1 MGDSRMLGLL
11 VRASAAAFFLALT
24 LSSGVSARDLK
35 LSHQWPESDARH
47 KASRVLMAELRKR
60 GTDLSI
66 SIHPNSSLKFKPVE
80 QYDALLEGKIELAV
94 YPIAYQSAKIPEL
107 SIGLLPGVPS
117 SAETASLLKGTQFE
131 SKLQRICEEKGFR
144 ILTWWW
150 VGGAVASRAQEVA
163 GPDSVK
169 GLRARGGDRAFD
181 DMLAAAGAS
190 TLSMPSSEI
199 RAAMEADKLDVAL
212 TSFESFMSFRVT
224 EQAKFATLGGN
235 GIWVTFTPVII
246 AKAVWDSLSNDE
258 RQALEE
264 AAAASNIYFE
274 ATQREAEQAA
284 GEAFTKAG
292 AKVRELTF
300 EEYAAWLLIARDSSW
315 KKYQAIS
322 PRAAELF
329 TAMLQSF
336 IDSGRR

>member
-1 MGDSRMLGLL
+1 MFLRKL
-11 VRASAAAFFLALT
+11 AACAAVLCWATSLAV
-24 LSSGVSARDLK
+24 GEGNARELR

-47 KASRVLMAELRKR
+47 RAARVLMAELRKR
-60 GTDLSI
+60 GTDI
-66 SIHPNSSLKFKPVE
+66 SITLHPNSSLKFKPVE

-117 SAETASLLKGTQFE
+117 NAETASLLKGSQFE
-131 SKLQRICEEKGFR
+131 QKLQLLCEENGFR

-150 VGGAVASRAQEVA
+150 VGGAVASRAQEVT

-181 DMLAAAGAS
+181 EMLTAAGAS
-190 TLSMPSSEI
+190 AVSMPSSEI
-199 RAAMEADKLDVAL
+199 RAAMEGDKLDVAL

-224 EQAKFATLGGN
+224 ELAKFATLGGN

-246 AKAVWDSLSNDE
+246 SKAVWDSLGSVE
-258 RQALEE
+258 RQALAE

-274 ATQREAEQAA
+274 ATQRDAEQAA

-292 AKVRELTF
+292 AQVRELTF
-300 EEYAAWLLIARDSSW
+300 DEYAAWLRIARDSSW
-315 KKYQAIS
+315 KRYQSIS
-322 PRAAELF
+322 PRAQELF
-329 TAMLQSF
+329 VALLQSF
-336 IDSGRR
+336 IDSGKR

>member
-1 MGDSRMLGLL
+1 MFSRSLAACAAVLCWAML
-11 VRASAAAFFLALT
+11 SAA
-24 LSSGVSARDLK
+24 SGADARELR

-47 KASRVLMAELRKR
+47 RAARVLMAELRKR
-60 GTDLSI
+60 GTDI
-66 SIHPNSSLKFKPVE
+66 SITLHPNSSLKFKPVE
-80 QYDALLEGKIELAV
+80 QFNALIEGKIELAV

-117 SAETASLLKGTQFE
+117 SAETAGLLKGSQFE
-131 SKLQRICEEKGFR
+131 EKLQQICEENGFR
-144 ILTWWW
+144 VLTWWW
-150 VGGAVASRAQEVA
+150 VGGAVASRSQVIG
-163 GPDSVK
+163 GPETVK

-181 DMLAAAGAS
+181 DMLAAAGA
-190 TLSMPSSEI
+190 TVQTMPSSEI

-212 TSFESFMSFRVT
+212 TSFESFMSFKVT
-224 EQAKFATLGGN
+224 EHAKFATLGGN

-246 AKAVWDSLSNDE
+246 SKAVWESLSSAE
-258 RQALEE
+258 RQALEA
-264 AAAASNIYFE
+264 AAAASDIFFE

-300 EEYAAWLLIARDSSW
+300 EEYASWLRIAKDSSW
-315 KKYQAIS
+315 KKYQAVS
-322 PRAAELF
+322 PRAQELF
-329 TAMLQSF
+329 VAMLQSF

>member
-1 MGDSRMLGLL
+1 MFGLFLRAL
-11 VRASAAAFFLALT
+11 VAALAL
-24 LSSGVSARDLK
+24 LAGVSQMSARELR

-60 GTDLSI
+60 GTNLSI
-66 SIHPNSSLKFKPVE
+66 SIHPNSSLKIKPVE

-94 YPIAYQSAKIPEL
+94 YPIAYQSTKTPEF

-117 SAETASLLKGTQFE
+117 NAETASLLKGTPFE
-131 SKLQRICEEKGFR
+131 DKLQRICEEKGFR

-150 VGGAVASRAQEVA
+150 VGGAVASRSQEFG
-163 GPDSVK
+163 GPTTIK

-181 DMLAAAGAS
+181 EMLAAAGAS
-190 TLSMPSSEI
+190 TSTMPSSEI

-235 GIWVTFTPVII
+235 GIWVTFSPVII
-246 AKAVWDSLSNDE
+246 SKAVWDSLGDDE

-264 AAAASNIYFE
+264 SARASNIYFE
-274 ATQREAEQAA
+274 ATQREALEAA
-284 GEAFTKAG
+284 QEAFTKAG
-292 AKVRELTF
+292 AKVRELSF
-300 EEYAAWLLIARDSSW
+300 EEYVAWLHIARDSSW
-315 KKYQAIS
+315 KKYQSVS

-329 TAMLQSF
+329 AAMLQSF
-336 IDSGRR
+336 IDSGKR

>member
-1 MGDSRMLGLL
+1 MLAVFVRVLVAALALAMGLSQ
-11 VRASAAAFFLALT
+11 ASAREL
-24 LSSGVSARDLK
+24 R

-60 GTDLSI
+60 GTDI
-66 SIHPNSSLKFKPVE
+66 SITLHPNSSLKIKPVE
-80 QYDALLEGKIELAV
+80 QYDALLDGRIELAV
-94 YPIAYQSAKIPEL
+94 YPIAYQSAKFPEL

-131 SKLQRICEEKGFR
+131 EKLQRICEEKGFR

-150 VGGAVASRAQEVA
+150 VGGAVASRAQEF
-163 GPDSVK
+163 GDPTTVK

-181 DMLAAAGAS
+181 EMLAAAGAS
-190 TLSMPSSEI
+190 ILTMPSSEI
-199 RAAMEADKLDVAL
+199 RTAMEADKLDVAM

-224 EQAKFATLGGN
+224 EQAKFATLGGY

-246 AKAVWDSLSNDE
+246 SKAVWDSLGDDE

-264 AAAASNIYFE
+264 AARASNIYFE
-274 ATQREAEQAA
+274 ATQREAQEAA
-284 GEAFTKAG
+284 AEAFSKAG
-292 AKVRELTF
+292 AKVRELSF
-300 EEYAAWLLIARDSSW
+300 EEYAAWLHIARDSSW
-315 KKYQAIS
+315 KKYQAVS

-329 TAMLQSF
+329 AAMLQSF
-336 IDSGRR
+336 VDSGKR

>member
-1 MGDSRMLGLL
+1 MIGLFL
-11 VRASAAAFFLALT
+11 RTFVAALALSAG
-24 LSSGVSARDLK
+24 LAQVSARELR

-60 GTDLSI
+60 GTGLTI
-66 SIHPNSSLKFKPVE
+66 SLHPNSSLKFKPVE
-80 QYDALLEGKIELAV
+80 QYDAMLEGKLELTV
-94 YPIAYQSAKIPEL
+94 YPIAYQSAKIPEF

-117 SAETASLLKGTQFE
+117 SSETASLLKGTQFE
-131 SKLQRICEEKGFR
+131 DKLQRICEEKGFR

-150 VGGAVASRAQEVA
+150 VGGGVASRAQEFG

-181 DMLAAAGAS
+181 EMLAAAGAS
-190 TLSMPSSEI
+190 TLSMPSSDI
-199 RAAMEADKLDVAL
+199 RTAMETDKLDVAL
-212 TSFESFMSFRVT
+212 TSFESLMSFRVT

-246 AKAVWDSLSNDE
+246 SKAVWDSLSGDE

-264 AAAASNIYFE
+264 AARASDIYFE

-284 GEAFTKAG
+284 SEAFTKAG

-300 EEYAAWLLIARDSSW
+300 EEYAAWLHIARDSSW
-315 KKYQAIS
+315 KKYQAVS

-336 IDSGRR
+336 VDSGKR

>member
-1 MGDSRMLGLL
+1 MLGLL

-24 LSSGVSARDLK
+24 LASGASARELR

-150 VGGAVASRAQEVA
+150 VGGAVASRAQEIA

-190 TLSMPSSEI
+190 VQSMPSSEI

-246 AKAVWDSLSNDE
+246 SKAVWDSLSGDE

-264 AAAASNIYFE
+264 AARASNIYFE

-284 GEAFTKAG
+284 SEAFTKAG

-300 EEYAAWLLIARDSSW
+300 EEYAAWLHIARDSSW
-315 KKYQAIS
+315 KKYQAVS

-336 IDSGRR
+336 VDSGKR

>member
-1 MGDSRMLGLL
+1 MLGLL
-11 VRASAAAFFLALT
+11 LRAFVAALALFAG
-24 LSSGVSARDLK
+24 LSQVSARELR

-60 GTDLSI
+60 GTSLTI
-66 SIHPNSSLKFKPVE
+66 SIHPNSSLKIKPVE

-94 YPIAYQSAKIPEL
+94 YPIAYQSKKFPEL

-131 SKLQRICEEKGFR
+131 DKLQRICEEKGFR

-150 VGGAVASRAQEVA
+150 VGGAVASRAQEFT
-163 GPDSVK
+163 GPASIK
-169 GLRARGGDRAFD
+169 GLRARGGDPAFD
-181 DMLAAAGAS
+181 EMLAAAGAS
-190 TLSMPSSEI
+190 ILTMPSSEI
-199 RAAMEADKLDVAL
+199 RTAMEADKLDVAL

-224 EQAKFATLGGN
+224 EQTKFATLGGN

-246 AKAVWDSLSNDE
+246 AKAVWDSLGDDE

-264 AAAASNIYFE
+264 AARASNVYFE
-274 ATQREAEQAA
+274 ATQREALESAQ
-284 GEAFTKAG
+284 EAFTKAG

-300 EEYAAWLLIARDSSW
+300 DEYAAWLHIARDSSW
-315 KKYQAIS
+315 KKYQSVS
-322 PRAAELF
+322 PQAAELF
-329 TAMLQSF
+329 AAMLQSF
-336 IDSGRR
+336 IDSGKR